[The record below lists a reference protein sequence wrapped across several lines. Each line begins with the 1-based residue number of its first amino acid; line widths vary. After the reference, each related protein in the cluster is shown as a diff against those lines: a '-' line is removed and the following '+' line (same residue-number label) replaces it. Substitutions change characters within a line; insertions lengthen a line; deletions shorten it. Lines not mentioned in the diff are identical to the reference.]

1 MILRSNRNTATE
13 DGHGTT
19 IITEQSDTAVNGIN
33 SLEQKL
39 FAYMDRHDKRLGRL
53 EKTLK
58 LISQALNVDEGPAQT
73 TFLKN
78 DLNIE
83 GWLHEYTFGTR
94 VYHAGYHG
102 HVIKETRLRVI
113 FRTEIDGNQVA
124 LSVTKSDIGR
134 EGQFTL
140 FEQCN

>member
-1 MILRSNRNTATE
+1 MILRSNRNTAIE
-13 DGHGTT
+13 GGHGTT
-19 IITEQSDTAVNGIN
+19 ILTDQSDTSTNGIN
-33 SLEQKL
+33 LLEQKL
-39 FAYMDRHDKRLGRL
+39 FAYMDRHYKRLSRL
-53 EKTLK
+53 EKALK
-58 LISQALNVDEGPAQT
+58 LISHALNVNEGPLQK

-78 DLNIE
+78 DLNVE

-102 HVIKETRLRVI
+102 HVINETRFRVI
-113 FRTEIDGNQVA
+113 FKTEIDGNQVA

-134 EGQFTL
+134 EGEFTL